1 MELLALYAEAPD
13 TVLEFKTP
21 PRENDPRVDALG
33 DVRLEFKC
41 DVDHLENP
49 V

>member
-13 TVLEFKTP
+13 NVLDVNTP
-21 PRENDPRVDALG
+21 PRENDPRVEALG

-41 DVDHLENP
+41 DVDHRENP